1 MLEIKIKNLE
11 DGKELEYEADGLLL
25 LTMNEDD
32 DKSDSVVVLETSI
45 ENMSNAMLQDGK
57 VRAACRLALAKW
69 DGLKD
74 VKEEK
79 MGEVA
84 EKLVGVMKDLQG

>member
-25 LTMNEDD
+25 LAMNEDD
-32 DKSDSVVVLETSI
+32 DKCDSVVILETSI
-45 ENMSNAMLQDGK
+45 EKMSNAMARDGK
-57 VRAACRLALAKW
+57 VRAACRPALAKW

-79 MGEVA
+79 TGELV
-84 EKLVGVMKDLQG
+84 EKLMGAMKDL

>member
-32 DKSDSVVVLETSI
+32 DKCDDVVMMETSI
-45 ENMSNAMLQDGK
+45 EKMSNAMASDGK

-79 MGEVA
+79 TGELV
-84 EKLVGVMKDLQG
+84 EKLVGEMKDL

>member
-32 DKSDSVVVLETSI
+32 DKCDSIVMLETSV
-45 ENMSNAMLQDGK
+45 EKMSDALAHNGK

-69 DGLKD
+69 DGFKD
-74 VKEEK
+74 AKEEK
-79 MGEVA
+79 TGELM
-84 EKLVGVMKDLQG
+84 EKLVGAMKEL

>member
-25 LTMNEDD
+25 LAMNEDD
-32 DKSDSVVVLETSI
+32 DKCDKVVMLEASI
-45 ENMSNAMLQDGK
+45 ENMSNALANNGTA
-57 VRAACRLALAKW
+57 RAACRLALAKW
-69 DGLKD
+69 DGFKD

-79 MGEVA
+79 TGELA
-84 EKLVGVMKDLQG
+84 EKLMGAMKGL

>member
-11 DGKELEYEADGLLL
+11 DGKELEYEADGLLM

-32 DKSDSVVVLETSI
+32 DKCDSVVMLETSI
-45 ENMSNAMLQDGK
+45 EKMSNALAHNGT

-69 DGLKD
+69 DAFKD
-74 VKEEK
+74 AKEEK
-79 MGEVA
+79 TEELVKKLAGE
-84 EKLVGVMKDLQG
+84 MKDL

>member
-11 DGKELEYEADGLLL
+11 DGVELEYEADGLLL

-32 DKSDSVVVLETSI
+32 NKCNDVVVLETSI
-45 ENMSNAMLQDGK
+45 EKMSKVMALNGT

-69 DGLKD
+69 DGFKD
-74 VKEEK
+74 AKEEK
-79 MGEVA
+79 TGELV
-84 EKLVGVMKDLQG
+84 EKLVGAMKDL